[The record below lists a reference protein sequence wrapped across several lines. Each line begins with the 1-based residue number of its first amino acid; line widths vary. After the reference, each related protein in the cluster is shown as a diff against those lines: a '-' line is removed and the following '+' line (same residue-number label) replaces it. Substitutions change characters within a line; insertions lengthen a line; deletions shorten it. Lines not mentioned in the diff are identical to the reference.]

1 MGTPREIWVGLQK
14 NLVIFSCGLFVS
26 FSSKRNVSNF
36 LFSKETIF
44 FPLVKF
50 PQLMHDQVY
59 CYDAETVVANFL
71 AQSAS
76 AK

>member
-36 LFSKETIF
+36 LFSKENIF
-44 FPLVKF
+44 SSDKF
-50 PQLMHDQVY
+50 PQLLHDPAY
-59 CYDAETVVANFL
+59 CYDAEAVVPKFL
-71 AQSAS
+71 SQSAS
-76 AK
+76 GK